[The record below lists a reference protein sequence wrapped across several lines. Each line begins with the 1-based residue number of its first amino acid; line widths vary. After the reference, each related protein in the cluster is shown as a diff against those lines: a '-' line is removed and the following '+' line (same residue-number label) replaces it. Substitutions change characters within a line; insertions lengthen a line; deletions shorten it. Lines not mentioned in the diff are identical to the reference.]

1 MKKTTLN
8 FIMIMLLSST
18 CIGAFANNP
27 KDTPM
32 PITGVLNIQI
42 HKSLNIHS
50 LKNCRLDY
58 YKSKSLYEKP
68 DNCFLDKA

>member
-18 CIGAFANNP
+18 CISAFANNP

-32 PITGVLNIQI
+32 PITGVLDIPI
-42 HKSLNIHS
+42 HKSLHI
-50 LKNCRLDY
+50 
-58 YKSKSLYEKP
+58 LYIINSIITEYVY
-68 DNCFLDKA
+68 